1 MFASLNVLKELQKHY
16 ETNPKDPL
24 KGIIWHTQ
32 GSGKTALTYHLTKLI
47 RDFFSPLNKK
57 TKFYFIVDRLDLL
70 EQAKN
75 EFLKRGLCAHEAE
88 NKEDLSQKLKSSS
101 VFENPQGNDEIIV
114 VNIQKFK
121 APNEEKSP
129 NEDLSDSAPKE
140 IVSKTELQE
149 AAKDNHDLQRVFI
162 IDEAHRSYD
171 PKGCFYANL
180 IECDKTAIKIALTG
194 TPLLEDNAQDKAT
207 KNTFGDYLHT
217 YSYAESIKDRHTLKL
232 QLEIIEKSYKEK
244 LQAIYRLL
252 QESITIEDIEVK
264 KETIF
269 NHERYIKE
277 MLFYIIRDLLFF
289 RLGNNDENLKA
300 MVVCFSSKQAKLAN
314 LLFNEVQE
322 KVLQENPNLKI
333 LKKLQSSLILHN
345 EQEVKEKIYSF
356 KHEDTDIVF
365 VFNMLLTGFDL
376 PSLKRLY
383 IHRELKDHNLLQALA
398 RVNRSYN
405 NMSFGYL
412 IDFVGIKENYDKTT
426 DDYLKELNQF
436 NQSDSNI
443 KDNLKDMFAD
453 RKTLEKDIK
462 NAYDDLFNY
471 PIDDIEGMTSAIVS
485 MSEMNE
491 LLKVSRAINTL
502 KERYNLIRT
511 SNDEKILSLKE
522 KMDIE
527 KISKI
532 SSMLHKKAKQLHAL
546 KNINEPK
553 NPNDLIVL
561 EDLIALLDFK
571 IEFKESKELHFKER
585 EEISAKQKQAKEMLE
600 KIPDQQDKE
609 IQKFYKDFNKDEK
622 EDFFITLTDKR
633 LPKLAYDELLSYL
646 FEKHFNDN
654 DLHLKLDIIFN
665 RISSNNAEL
674 FNTTSTD
681 KTTIALFESISP
693 YVNEESKRANFT
705 RVLLDKLKKFNFK
718 QAFLNLQNQQGY
730 DFFAPIFEYL
740 IKDYNN
746 NSGGKYAEY
755 YTPLSIASI
764 IAKLLIDEP
773 TQSVKIYDPSAGT
786 GTLLMALAHQIGT
799 DSCTLYAQDISQKSL
814 RMLKLN
820 LILNDLTH
828 SLKNAIE
835 GNTLTNPYHSKECK
849 GKMDYI
855 VSNPPFKLDFS
866 NEHAEISQNK
876 NDFFLGVPNIPKNDK
891 SKMPIYTL
899 FFQHCLN
906 MLSNKGKGAIIVPT
920 GFISAKSGIEN
931 KIVRH
936 LVDEKLVYGVVCM
949 PSQVFANT
957 STNVSI
963 IFFQKTP
970 SAKEVVLIDASKLGE
985 EYTENKNKKTR
996 LRTSDID
1003 LILETFN
1010 NKTPKA
1016 DFCALVSFDEITEK
1030 NYSLNPGQYFII
1042 EDTSEK
1048 ISQAEFEN
1056 LMQQYS
1062 SELTSLFDESQ
1073 SLQQEILE
1081 TLKGVRFE

>member
-16 ETNPKDPL
+16 ENNPKDPL

-129 NEDLSDSAPKE
+129 NEDPSNSAPKE

-149 AAKDNHDLQRVFI
+149 ATKDNHDLQRVFI

-207 KNTFGDYLHT
+207 KNTFGNYLHT
-217 YSYAESIKDRHTLKL
+217 YSYTESIKDRHTLKL

-244 LQAIYRLL
+244 LQKIYRLL
-252 QESITIEDIEVK
+252 QESITIEDTEVK

-277 MLFYIIRDLLFF
+277 MLFYIIRDLLNF
-289 RLGNNDENLKA
+289 RRVNNDENLKA

-314 LLFNEVQE
+314 CLFNEVQE
-322 KVLQENPNLKI
+322 KVLQENPNLRI
-333 LKKLQSSLILHN
+333 LNKLQSSLILHD
-345 EQEVKEKIYSF
+345 EQEIKEKIHSF

-398 RVNRSYN
+398 RVNRSYK

-436 NQSDSNI
+436 NQSGANSDSNI
-443 KDNLKDMFAD
+443 KDIFAD

-462 NAYDDLFNY
+462 NAYDDLFDY
-471 PIDDIEGMTSAIVS
+471 PIDDIEAMTSAIVNIS
-485 MSEMNE
+485 AMNE

-502 KERYNLIRT
+502 KINYNLIRT
-511 SNDEKILSLKE
+511 SSDEKILSLKE
-522 KMDIE
+522 KIDIE

-571 IEFKESKELHFKER
+571 IEFKESKELRFKEK
-585 EEISAKQKQAKEMLE
+585 EEISAKYKQAKEMLK

-609 IQKFYKDFNKDEK
+609 IQKISKELSKLIQEPLTNDNFDGISHSYSVIISQLKKHKEQTTNLFNKYNNDRAYV
-622 EDFFITLTDKR
+622 ITHQR
-633 LPKLAYDELLSYL
+633 LHDRLMEENISKGIFTLLSA
-646 FEKHFNDN
+646 
-654 DLHLKLDIIFN
+654 LKKALDA
-665 RISSNNAEL
+665 RISKRQEIL
-674 FNTTSTD
+674 
-681 KTTIALFESISP
+681 
-693 YVNEESKRANFT
+693 NEET
-705 RVLLDKLKKFNFK
+705 
-718 QAFLNLQNQQGY
+718 
-730 DFFAPIFEYL
+730 
-740 IKDYNN
+740 
-746 NSGGKYAEY
+746 
-755 YTPLSIASI
+755 T
-764 IAKLLIDEP
+764 
-773 TQSVKIYDPSAGT
+773 
-786 GTLLMALAHQIGT
+786 
-799 DSCTLYAQDISQKSL
+799 
-814 RMLKLN
+814 
-820 LILNDLTH
+820 
-828 SLKNAIE
+828 LKNAI
-835 GNTLTNPYHSKECK
+835 K
-849 GKMDYI
+849 
-855 VSNPPFKLDFS
+855 
-866 NEHAEISQNK
+866 AELNNAFNK
-876 NDFFLGVPNIPKNDK
+876 NPSLKDLEKEKELIVQ
-891 SKMPIYTL
+891 TL
-899 FFQHCLN
+899 FN
-906 MLSNKGKGAIIVPT
+906 
-920 GFISAKSGIEN
+920 
-931 KIVRH
+931 
-936 LVDEKLVYGVVCM
+936 
-949 PSQVFANT
+949 
-957 STNVSI
+957 
-963 IFFQKTP
+963 
-970 SAKEVVLIDASKLGE
+970 
-985 EYTENKNKKTR
+985 
-996 LRTSDID
+996 
-1003 LILETFN
+1003 
-1010 NKTPKA
+1010 
-1016 DFCALVSFDEITEK
+1016 
-1030 NYSLNPGQYFII
+1030 
-1042 EDTSEK
+1042 
-1048 ISQAEFEN
+1048 
-1056 LMQQYS
+1056 
-1062 SELTSLFDESQ
+1062 ELTQNHHQGNLNA
-1073 SLQQEILE
+1073 
-1081 TLKGVRFE
+1081 

>member
-1 MFASLNVLKELQKHY
+1 MPYNEITRVQIPALMHLAELGYNFISQKNKPNLDTATNILTDSFTQAFNQLNPNPTKNAKDVLAEMKKRLNYDDLGKSFYEYLPKSENQIIDFDNPNNNLYEMMAELPYKSFRPDITLFINGLPLVNIEVKQPFAGQGIKEEKDRHIKRYENPENKVFYNLAQIWLFSDNLPYDEKTPDQGAFYSASYSPIFQRFIEANKLDITPPPENDQDDQSHQNHRSLEEIQKRVLNEFNLKNTDTPKSSKHTPTNSLLTSFCSHKRLCFILKYGISFLKEKSEFKKHIWRYAQMFASLNVLKELQKHY

-47 RDFFSPLNKK
+47 RDFFSQSNLNKK

-75 EFLKRGLCAHEAE
+75 EFLKRGLCVHEAE

-101 VFENPQGNDEIIV
+101 VFEGPQGNDEIIV

-121 APNEEKSP
+121 APNEEKAP
-129 NEDLSDSAPKE
+129 NEDLSSAPKE
-140 IVSKTELQE
+140 IISKTELQE
-149 AAKDNHDLQRVFI
+149 ATKDSRNLQRVFI

-180 IECDKTAIKIALTG
+180 IECDKTAVKIALTG

-207 KNTFGDYLHT
+207 KNTFGNYLHT
-217 YSYAESIKDRHTLKL
+217 YSYTESIKDGHTLKL
-232 QLEIIEKSYKEK
+232 QLESIETSYKEK
-244 LQAIYRLL
+244 LQKIYRLL

-264 KETIF
+264 KEFIF

-300 MVVCFSSKQAKLAN
+300 MVVCFSSAQARLAN

-333 LKKLQSSLILHN
+333 LKQLQSSLILHD

-376 PSLKRLY
+376 PNLKRLY

-398 RVNRSYN
+398 RVNRSYE

-453 RKTLEKDIK
+453 RNILEKDIK

-485 MSEMNE
+485 MSAMNE
-491 LLKVSRAINTL
+491 LLKVSHAINTL

-532 SSMLHKKAKQLHAL
+532 SSMLHQKAKHLHAL

-571 IEFKESKELHFKER
+571 IEFKERKELRFKEK
-585 EEISAKQKQAKEMLE
+585 EEISAKYKQAKEMLE
-600 KIPDQQDKE
+600 KIPDKQDKE
-609 IQKFYKDFNKDEK
+609 VQKISKELSKLIQEPLTNHNFDGISHSYSVIISQLKQHK
-622 EDFFITLTDKR
+622 EQTTNLLSKYDNDRAYVITHKR
-633 LPKLAYDELLSYL
+633 LHDRLMEENISKGIFTLLSA
-646 FEKHFNDN
+646 
-654 DLHLKLDIIFN
+654 LKKALDA
-665 RISSNNAEL
+665 RISKRQEIL
-674 FNTTSTD
+674 
-681 KTTIALFESISP
+681 
-693 YVNEESKRANFT
+693 NEET
-705 RVLLDKLKKFNFK
+705 
-718 QAFLNLQNQQGY
+718 
-730 DFFAPIFEYL
+730 
-740 IKDYNN
+740 
-746 NSGGKYAEY
+746 
-755 YTPLSIASI
+755 T
-764 IAKLLIDEP
+764 
-773 TQSVKIYDPSAGT
+773 
-786 GTLLMALAHQIGT
+786 
-799 DSCTLYAQDISQKSL
+799 
-814 RMLKLN
+814 
-820 LILNDLTH
+820 
-828 SLKNAIE
+828 LKNAI
-835 GNTLTNPYHSKECK
+835 K
-849 GKMDYI
+849 
-855 VSNPPFKLDFS
+855 
-866 NEHAEISQNK
+866 AELRDAFNK
-876 NDFFLGVPNIPKNDK
+876 NPSLKDLEKEKEFITQ
-891 SKMPIYTL
+891 TL
-899 FFQHCLN
+899 FNELPQHYNQGNLN
-906 MLSNKGKGAIIVPT
+906 A
-920 GFISAKSGIEN
+920 
-931 KIVRH
+931 
-936 LVDEKLVYGVVCM
+936 
-949 PSQVFANT
+949 
-957 STNVSI
+957 
-963 IFFQKTP
+963 
-970 SAKEVVLIDASKLGE
+970 
-985 EYTENKNKKTR
+985 
-996 LRTSDID
+996 
-1003 LILETFN
+1003 
-1010 NKTPKA
+1010 
-1016 DFCALVSFDEITEK
+1016 
-1030 NYSLNPGQYFII
+1030 
-1042 EDTSEK
+1042 
-1048 ISQAEFEN
+1048 
-1056 LMQQYS
+1056 
-1062 SELTSLFDESQ
+1062 
-1073 SLQQEILE
+1073 
-1081 TLKGVRFE
+1081 